1 MKSRI
6 KQTEKFDGLFVTLT
20 ILVVV
25 AAIVASTLFGGS
37 SSIPVNN
44 LPDGDDN
51 NIRKLVISEI
61 MSNNGGVWVNED
73 NEVCDYLEIYNGTS
87 KTVKLDGY
95 GLSDRTDTVKWVFTD
110 TTLQPGEYVVVGLT
124 GRLQSGHNAPFRLS
138 SKGGETIVLVN
149 PSSKVIDAVETVALG
164 KNQAMMRDKDGNWFV
179 SEFGTPGFPNNENG
193 LNDYYASLKSDE
205 ASELVINEFL
215 NRNKANFLI
224 DGSQEGFIEFRNISD
239 HNVDLG
245 EYTIGKETSNP
256 YLSNLESR
264 ILTPGEVC
272 CILTGKGDGALG
284 FRFESENGTVIL
296 SKNGRIVDE
305 IIYENLASGIAIRR
319 NDDGSYSRTNIVSP
333 GYPNTVSGV
342 ESFQEKYLSN
352 PDGLMINEV
361 MPSNNSYLVQNGNNY
376 YDWIE
381 LRNNSGK
388 TVNLAEYYLSKND
401 DNLQQYQL
409 PEIELARGDYIVIM
423 ASGDTRLT
431 NNSYYHANFKIGSS
445 DTLYLS
451 RDNTI
456 CDCINIA
463 SVPYQY
469 SYGRGSRN
477 GFIYME
483 TPTPNRANGSGS
495 RLVAETPLIETAGIY
510 DGSTTVTIS
519 GQGTIRYTTD
529 GSFPTSSSAVY
540 NGPFT
545 VASTTVVKARSYM
558 EGAVRSTAST
568 ASFIVNENH
577 TLPVMSVSLDPDDFS
592 YLNYNSNIRGLEL
605 QASAQLFENGEELFC
620 SPCSIACFGGN
631 SRNDD
636 KKSYALRF
644 DSDWG
649 AGDLICH
656 LFDNRDNSV
665 FDAIVL
671 RSGSNDL
678 SKTIFRDILCT
689 SAADKYVDVQA
700 YKSCVLYING
710 RYWGIYNIR
719 EKINKT
725 FIADHYNV
733 DKDKTNIVHC
743 SGTVEAGVDGITEI
757 FNWVHNHD
765 MSSDANMEY
774 LSTLVDIDN
783 VIDYWIFMM
792 YYANRDVANVRYF
805 SHPDVDGGRW
815 KYILYD
821 VDYGLRYTDYNYF
834 VNYVVN
840 PYGMTGWVE
849 NTYDNVIPRKL
860 FDNAKFCEKWLE
872 RLNYLLHNE
881 LSKASMTERLNG
893 IVDSYAPE
901 IARDR
906 ERWYGSY
913 LAFDFGIPI
922 TYSSYL
928 NEVQKVRDFINN
940 RQYYVLAYTK
950 SWFGLS
956 AARMKQ
962 IFGDL
967 W

>member
-1 MKSRI
+1 MKSRV

-25 AAIVASTLFGGS
+25 AAIVASTLFGGA

-44 LPDGDDN
+44 LPDDDDN
-51 NIRKLVISEI
+51 NINKLVISEI
-61 MSNNGGVWVNED
+61 MSSNGGVWVNED

-164 KNQAMMRDKDGNWFV
+164 KNQAMMRDRDGNWFV
-179 SEFGTPGFPNNENG
+179 SDYGTPGFPNNENG
-193 LNDYYASLKSDE
+193 LNSYYASLKSAE
-205 ASELVINEFL
+205 AGELVINEFL

-224 DGSQEGFIEFRNISD
+224 DGQQEGFIEFRNVSD

-245 EYTIGKETSNP
+245 EYTIGKETTNP

-272 CILTGKGDGALG
+272 CIFTGKGEGALG
-284 FRFESENGTVIL
+284 FRFESENGNVIL
-296 SKNGRIVDE
+296 SKKGRIVDE
-305 IIYENLASGIAIRR
+305 IRYENLSSGVALCR
-319 NDDGSYSRTNIVSP
+319 NEDGTYTRTNIVSP
-333 GYPNTVSGV
+333 GYPNTVSGI

-352 PDGLMINEV
+352 PDGLMISEV
-361 MPSNNSYLVQNGNNY
+361 MPSNHSYLVQNGNNY

-388 TVNLAEYYLSKND
+388 TVNLSEYCLGKND
-401 DNLQQYQL
+401 DNLQLYQL
-409 PEIELARGDYIVIM
+409 PDVELARGDYIVIM

-431 NNSYYHANFKIGSS
+431 NNSYYHANFKISGT

-451 RDNTI
+451 KDNII
-456 CDCINIA
+456 CDCISIDN
-463 SVPYQY
+463 VPYEY

-483 TPTPNRANGSGS
+483 TPTPNRANSSGN
-495 RLVAETPLIETAGIY
+495 RLVADTPLIETAGIY
-510 DGSTTVTIS
+510 DSAATVSIS

-558 EGAVRSTAST
+558 EGAVTSTSST

-577 TLPVMSVSLDPDDFS
+577 TLPVMSVSMDPEDFS
-592 YLNYNSNIRGLEL
+592 YLNYNANTRGLEL

-620 SPCSIACFGGN
+620 TPCSIACFGGN
-631 SRNDD
+631 SRNDE

-665 FDAIVL
+665 YDAIVL

-689 SAADKYVDVQA
+689 SAADNYVDVQA

-743 SGTVEAGVDGITEI
+743 SGLVEAGTDGITEI

-765 MSSDANMEY
+765 MSIDANMEY
-774 LSTLVDIDN
+774 LGTLVDIDN

-792 YYANRDVANVRYF
+792 YYANRDVANIRYF

-834 VNYVVN
+834 ANYVVN
-840 PYGMTGWVE
+840 PYGMTGWVD

-881 LSKASMTERLNG
+881 LSKASFTERLNG

-928 NEVQKVRDFINN
+928 NEVQKVRDFVNN

-956 AARMKQ
+956 DARMKQ